1 MVLLVRLTVVLG
13 NLMVD
18 MCMFIG
24 ALCEASRKGL
34 VLSNFK
40 VDICMLYG
48 AFQTALTN

>member
-34 VLSNFK
+34 VLSNFNSGPAPY
-40 VDICMLYG
+40 VCHMVP
-48 AFQTALTN
+48 